1 MKPRRKSKRS
11 AGACPE
17 RSRRV
22 PPAVE
27 EASRLRAPKSLR
39 SANPAK
45 APQPFRMFLVPCSCG
60 TTFAVA
66 ENYDRQGTAWSRF
79 LICPGCGKHHDPKS
93 RLLQMGFHPEGYWKV
108 DAC

>member
-45 APQPFRMFLVPCSCG
+45 APQPFRMFLLPCSCG

-79 LICPGCGKHHDPKS
+79 LICPGCGKHHDPKN